1 MRSNT
6 TLNWS
11 WVRGCRFEGIALLV
25 VVMLLA
31 AGSAGAIGTFVGA
44 YLFGP
49 IHYALSLIPAA

>member
-11 WVRGCRFEGIALLV
+11 WVRGCRFEAIALLV
-25 VVMLLA
+25 AVMLVM
-31 AGSAGAIGTFVGA
+31 AGAAGAIGTFIDA

-49 IHYALSLIPAA
+49 INHALSLIPAA